1 MGKSKAKAR
10 AARKRAASQRGNRMR
25 GNVSVPSTPWDHGAT
40 GAANRVN
47 LVVEDR
53 ADIDPETGKKINPNG
68 VTGARRKDMLE
79 VYADRGWISQRAYG
93 AGEMLRVSW
102 LRTDI
107 GRCAPWLRERVDSSQ
122 KPDAAVAIQI
132 DRIAALLRVSS
143 LIPAEDRTILDCVCG
158 RGDPIGRVYR
168 GSRHEAGK
176 AHLVAALERL
186 ADRIEGL
193 A

>member
-1 MGKSKAKAR
+1 MSKARRKALK
-10 AARKRAASQRGNRMR
+10 ANNARRSAKTLGK
-25 GNVSVPSTPWDHGAT
+25 VSVAQTPWDHGAT
-40 GAANRVN
+40 GQANRIG
-47 LVVEDR
+47 LVIEER

-68 VTGARRKDMLE
+68 ITGARRKDMLE

-93 AGEMLRVSW
+93 AGELLRVSW

-107 GRCAPWLRERVDSSQ
+107 GRCAPWLRERVDSSP

-132 DRIAALLRVSS
+132 DRISALLRVSS
-143 LIPAEDRTILDCVCG
+143 LIPAEDRGILDCVCG

-168 GSRHEAGK
+168 GSQHEAGK
-176 AHLVAALERL
+176 AHLSAALERL
-186 ADRIEGL
+186 ADRIEGI

>member
-1 MGKSKAKAR
+1 MSKAKAKRKALKAVNASR
-10 AARKRAASQRGNRMR
+10 AARMR
-25 GNVSVPSTPWDHGAT
+25 GKVTLPQWDHGAM
-40 GAANRVN
+40 GQANRIG
-47 LVVEDR
+47 LVVEER
-53 ADIDPETGKKINPNG
+53 ADLDPETGKAINPNG

-93 AGEMLRVSW
+93 AGELLRVSW

-107 GRCAPWLRERVDSSQ
+107 GRCAPWLRERVDSSP

-132 DRIAALLRVSS
+132 DRISALLRVSS
-143 LIPAEDRTILDCVCG
+143 LIPAEDRGILDCVCG

-168 GSRHEAGK
+168 GSQHEAGK
-176 AHLVAALERL
+176 LHLVAALERL
-186 ADRIEGL
+186 ADRIEGI

>member
-1 MGKSKAKAR
+1 MAKAKSKGR
-10 AARKRAASQRGNRMR
+10 AQRKRAATYRAAAMR
-25 GNVSVPSTPWDHGAT
+25 DRVTTKPAPWDHGAM
-40 GAANRVN
+40 GQANRVN
-47 LVVEDR
+47 LVVEER

-68 VTGARRKDMLE
+68 ITGARRKDMLE

-93 AGEMLRVSW
+93 AGELLRVSW

-107 GRCAPWLRERVDSSQ
+107 GRCAPWLRERVDSSP

-143 LIPAEDRTILDCVCG
+143 LIPAEDRIILDCVCG
-158 RGDPIGRVYR
+158 RGDPIGRIYR
-168 GSRHEAGK
+168 GSQHEAGK

-186 ADRIEGL
+186 ADRIEGI